1 MAKIKKRE
9 LRTLR
14 NEELNSKL
22 NELRRELMRLNTE
35 ISTGATIKN
44 PGQVRQT
51 KKTIAR
57 IITILKEKMKEVKPK
72 A

>member
-35 ISTGATIKN
+35 ISTGTTIKN

-57 IITILKEKMKEVKPK
+57 IITILKKKMKEVKPK

>member
-1 MAKIKKRE
+1 MAKIKKKE
-9 LRTLR
+9 LRTLS

-22 NELRRELMRLNTE
+22 NELKREIMKFNTE
-35 ISTGATIKN
+35 IAKGTVIKN

-57 IITILKEKMKEVKPK
+57 MITILKKKPKEVKPK